1 MTQPLDFASPTWKA
15 LAAQAEQE
23 LTVLREKNDSASLD
37 AIRTAELRGRIAV
50 WKELLALPE
59 KSNPANSVT
68 VEPRG
73 Y

>member
-59 KSNPANSVT
+59 KANLANSVT
-68 VEPRG
+68 VEPRS